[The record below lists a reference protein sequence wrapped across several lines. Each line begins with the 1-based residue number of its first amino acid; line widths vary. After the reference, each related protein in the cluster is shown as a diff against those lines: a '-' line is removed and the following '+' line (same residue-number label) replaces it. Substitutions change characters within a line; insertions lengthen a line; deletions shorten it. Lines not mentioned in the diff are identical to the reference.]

1 MTTRPDDLNDPE
13 FRELLGAARL
23 IIEERLACG
32 VATPWERLAVVAL
45 HELPDESDE
54 AAVRAWVPSAAFRLA
69 VRTVAL
75 STVEFYAVALEALV
89 DEAHGDVDADFRTD
103 WSMLGPVLSRAAT
116 ELVTA
121 MGTGEYQGRVPAELD
136 DADAGVVEQPGD
148 RPAESPF
155 T

>member
-32 VATPWERLAVVAL
+32 VATPWERLAIVAL

-89 DEAHGDVDADFRTD
+89 DEAHGDVVDVAARRRTD
-103 WSMLGPVLSRAAT
+103 APVRGGGAGAVGTVSTSR
-116 ELVTA
+116 
-121 MGTGEYQGRVPAELD
+121 R
-136 DADAGVVEQPGD
+136 
-148 RPAESPF
+148 RHSPHSSR
-155 T
+155 